1 MAKLL
6 TRTEGQVTDPA
17 IARWLFS
24 ETRLAWIWIPVRF
37 YVAYVWLTSGWGKLN
52 NPAWMQTGEALK
64 GFWLNA
70 LKIDPRPVIYFDWY
84 RQFIQ
89 FLVDNQAWV
98 WFAKI
103 IAIGEVLIGI
113 ALVLGAFTGIAA
125 FFGAFMNWNFMMAGT
140 ASSNPL
146 LFTLTIFLILAWK
159 VAGYYGLDRFLL
171 PAVGT
176 PWRPGLILRSKSGE
190 RIPEPAVS
198 T

>member
-1 MAKLL
+1 MSKFS
-6 TRTEGQVTDPA
+6 TRTDGQVADPA

-24 ETRLAWIWIPVRF
+24 ETRFAWIWIPVRF
-37 YVAYVWLTSGWGKLN
+37 YIAYVWLTSGWGKLN

-98 WFAKI
+98 WFAKV
-103 IAIGEVLIGI
+103 IAVGEVLIGV

-146 LFTLTIFLILAWK
+146 LFTLTILLILAWK

-171 PAVGT
+171 PLLGT
-176 PWRPGLILRSKSGE
+176 PWSSGNVVKRPNSE
-190 RIPEPAVS
+190 RVPEPASS

>member
-1 MAKLL
+1 MSKLL
-6 TRTEGQVTDPA
+6 TRTEGQVSDPPL
-17 IARWLFS
+17 ARWLFS

-37 YVAYVWLTSGWGKLN
+37 YVAYIWLTSGWGKLN
-52 NPAWMQTGEALK
+52 NPAWVQTGEALK

-98 WFAKI
+98 WFAKV
-103 IAIGEVLIGI
+103 IAVGEVLIGI

-146 LFTLTIFLILAWK
+146 LFTLTILLILAWK
-159 VAGYYGLDRFLL
+159 VAGYYGLDRYLL
-171 PAVGT
+171 PLLGT
-176 PWRPGLILRSKSGE
+176 PWSARKVVIRPSGE
-190 RIPEPAVS
+190 RVPEPLTS

>member
-1 MAKLL
+1 MAKLF

-52 NPAWMQTGEALK
+52 NPAWMETGEALK
-64 GFWLNA
+64 GYWLNA
-70 LKIDPRPVIYFDWY
+70 LKIDPRPIIYFDWY

-98 WFAKI
+98 WFAKV
-103 IAIGEVLIGI
+103 IAVSEALIGI

-159 VAGYYGLDRFLL
+159 VAGYYGFDRFLL
-171 PAVGT
+171 PLLGT
-176 PWRPGLILRSKSGE
+176 PWSLGSVVKRPGGE
-190 RIPEPAVS
+190 RIPEPLSSA
-198 T
+198 